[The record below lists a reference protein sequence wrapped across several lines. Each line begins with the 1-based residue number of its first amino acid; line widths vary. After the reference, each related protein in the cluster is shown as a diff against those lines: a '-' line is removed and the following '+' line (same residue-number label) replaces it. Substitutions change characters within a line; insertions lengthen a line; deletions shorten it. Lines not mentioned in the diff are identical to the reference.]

1 MGSRQ
6 EWHKIMLQTIKL
18 DNGDRWSVRG
28 REIRGMNKTQVTY
41 RFQDG
46 LGMKNPRSA
55 VFLPYDW
62 NSRNQSKIITAVA
75 DLKRLVDERNLSLKE
90 AAKFMLEPVANDQ
103 APSVTNWGNIVDSFL
118 DSRSDRR
125 GTTLRDLKTRMRR
138 VLVRPKHG
146 HYALAPEHLQH
157 LISLQSMEG
166 KESKSIDITSVVNV
180 PHTIPEGKEVL
191 PEGKEVGNYQTPLFV
206 NDLD

>member
-6 EWHKIMLQTIKL
+6 EWHKIMRQTIKL
-18 DNGDRWSVRG
+18 ENGDGWSVRG

-62 NSRNQSKIITAVA
+62 TSRNQSKIITAVA
-75 DLKRLVDERNLSLKE
+75 DLKRLVDESSLSLKE
-90 AAKFMLEPVANDQ
+90 SAKFMLEPVVNDQ
-103 APSVTNWGNIVDSFL
+103 AQSVTNRENIIEVFL
-118 DSRSDRR
+118 ESRNDPR
-125 GTTLRDLKTRMRR
+125 GTTLKDLKKRIRR

-146 HYALAPEHLQH
+146 HYALAPKQVQH
-157 LISLQSMEG
+157 LISLEG
-166 KESKSIDITSVVNV
+166 KRVN
-180 PHTIPEGKEVL
+180 P
-191 PEGKEVGNYQTPLFV
+191 
-206 NDLD
+206 

>member
-6 EWHKIMLQTIKL
+6 EWHKIMRQTIKL
-18 DNGDRWSVRG
+18 ENGDGWSVRG

-75 DLKRLVDERNLSLKE
+75 VQKDLLMKETYLLK
-90 AAKFMLEPVANDQ
+90 K
-103 APSVTNWGNIVDSFL
+103 
-118 DSRSDRR
+118 
-125 GTTLRDLKTRMRR
+125 
-138 VLVRPKHG
+138 
-146 HYALAPEHLQH
+146 
-157 LISLQSMEG
+157 LQS
-166 KESKSIDITSVVNV
+166 SCLN
-180 PHTIPEGKEVL
+180 L
-191 PEGKEVGNYQTPLFV
+191 
-206 NDLD
+206 

>member
-6 EWHKIMLQTIKL
+6 EWHKIMRQTIKL
-18 DNGDRWSVRG
+18 ENGDGWSVRG

-125 GTTLRDLKTRMRR
+125 GTTLRDLKTSDTMR
-138 VLVRPKHG
+138 LSNPT
-146 HYALAPEHLQH
+146 
-157 LISLQSMEG
+157 
-166 KESKSIDITSVVNV
+166 KSYCMA
-180 PHTIPEGKEVL
+180 GY
-191 PEGKEVGNYQTPLFV
+191 G
-206 NDLD
+206 

>member
-1 MGSRQ
+1 
-6 EWHKIMLQTIKL
+6 
-18 DNGDRWSVRG
+18 
-28 REIRGMNKTQVTY
+28 MNKTQVTY

-46 LGMKNPRSA
+46 LGMKNPRSS

-75 DLKRLVDERNLSLKE
+75 DLKRLVDERNLFFKE

-103 APSVTNWGNIVDSFL
+103 AQSVTNWGNIVDSFL

-146 HYALAPEHLQH
+146 HYALGPANLQH
-157 LISLQSMEG
+157 LISLQSMGG
-166 KESKSIDITSVVNV
+166 KESKSIDITIVVNI
-180 PHTIPEGKEVL
+180 PDTIPEGKRWEITKRPYLQLVWT
-191 PEGKEVGNYQTPLFV
+191 NYFL
-206 NDLD
+206 L

>member
-6 EWHKIMLQTIKL
+6 EWHKIMRQTIKL
-18 DNGDRWSVRG
+18 ENGDGWSVRG

-75 DLKRLVDERNLSLKE
+75 DIKRLVNERNLSLKKVT
-90 AAKFMLEPVANDQ
+90 KFMLEPMGKDQ
-103 APSVTNWGNIVDSFL
+103 APSVTNWENYLLLF
-118 DSRSDRR
+118 
-125 GTTLRDLKTRMRR
+125 
-138 VLVRPKHG
+138 HQ
-146 HYALAPEHLQH
+146 EQ
-157 LISLQSMEG
+157 LI
-166 KESKSIDITSVVNV
+166 
-180 PHTIPEGKEVL
+180 
-191 PEGKEVGNYQTPLFV
+191 
-206 NDLD
+206 